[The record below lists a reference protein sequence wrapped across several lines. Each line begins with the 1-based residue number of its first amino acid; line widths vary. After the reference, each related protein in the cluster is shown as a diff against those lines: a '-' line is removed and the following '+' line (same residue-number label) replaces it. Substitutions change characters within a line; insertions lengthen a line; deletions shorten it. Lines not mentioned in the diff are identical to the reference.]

1 MKRVV
6 LKILR
11 QEPTSQVEW
20 QNLFTY
26 KFLQIFIDYFF
37 VLVVMYIVFQLGIH
51 QVSQKSLQNY
61 QMK

>member
-26 KFLQIFIDYFF
+26 ESSNELKNFTNIRCFF
-37 VLVVMYIVFQLGIH
+37 FFNQ
-51 QVSQKSLQNY
+51 
-61 QMK
+61 

>member
-26 KFLQIFIDYFF
+26 ESSNELKNFTNVRYFF
-37 VLVVMYIVFQLGIH
+37 FFNQ
-51 QVSQKSLQNY
+51 
-61 QMK
+61 